1 MGAPRLALAV
11 MALLLASSSISA
23 RAQDSVFPMWCR
35 GGTGLAASSG
45 QTVQVT
51 FLPWPRPATQTMTI
65 GHCSWLD
72 RPLRPREPTRIRYQ
86 VPAGTDARSVAK
98 AINAN
103 GVISTF
109 WVYNAGRYMQ
119 ATAIA
124 QGALTQR
131 P

>member
-1 MGAPRLALAV
+1 VGASRLALAV
-11 MALLLASSSISA
+11 TALLLASSSIPA
-23 RAQDSVFPMWCR
+23 RAQEQVYPMWCR
-35 GGTGLAASSG
+35 GGTGLAVSSG

-51 FLPWPRPATQTMTI
+51 FLRWPRPATQTMTI

-72 RPLRPREPTRIRYQ
+72 RPLRPREPTRILYQ
-86 VPAGTDARSVAK
+86 VPAGTDARSTAK

-109 WVYNAGRYMQ
+109 WVYNAGRYMK

-124 QGALTQR
+124 PGAQTQR